1 MEEFIMTKVAVISA
15 NGRVGSLVVKELVE
29 RGYDVTGFGRKAQNT
44 TVAQTYIQKD
54 LFELTKAD
62 LAEFEVVVDA
72 FGTFAP
78 ETLHLHVEVIK
89 HLTALLAGTKT
100 RLLIVG
106 GAGSLYVDPEHKTQL
121 VDTPDFPAEFYALA
135 KTQTDALTELRKHDD
150 VDWTFISPAADF
162 QVDGKR
168 TGKYILAGEELTLND
183 RGESIISYADYALA
197 MADEIQNGDHIKERI
212 SVVGK

>member
-1 MEEFIMTKVAVISA
+1 MTKVAVISA

-62 LAEFEVVVDA
+62 LAEFEIVVDA

-135 KTQTDALTELRKHDD
+135 KAQTDALTELRKHDD
-150 VDWTFISPAADF
+150 VNWTFISPAADF
-162 QVDGKR
+162 QADGKR
-168 TGKYILAGEELTLND
+168 TGEYILAGEELTLND

>member
-1 MEEFIMTKVAVISA
+1 MTKVAVISA

-121 VDTPDFPAEFYALA
+121 VDTPDFPAEFYVLA
-135 KTQTDALTELRKHDD
+135 KAQTDALTELRKHDD

>member
-1 MEEFIMTKVAVISA
+1 MTKVAVISA

-135 KTQTDALTELRKHDD
+135 KAQTDALTELRKHDD

-183 RGESIISYADYALA
+183 RSESIISYADYALA

>member
-1 MEEFIMTKVAVISA
+1 MTKVAVISA

-44 TVAQTYIQKD
+44 TAAQTYIQKD

-62 LAEFEVVVDA
+62 LAEFEIVVDA
-72 FGTFAP
+72 FGTWKP
-78 ETLHLHVEVIK
+78 ETLHLYIEVIQ
-89 HLTALLAGTKT
+89 HLTSLLAGTDK

-135 KTQTDALTELRKHDD
+135 KAQTDALTELRKHDD

-162 QVDGKR
+162 QADGKR
-168 TGKYILAGEELTLND
+168 TGEYILAGEELTLND

-212 SVVGK
+212 SVVRK

>member
-1 MEEFIMTKVAVISA
+1 MTKVAVISA

-44 TVAQTYIQKD
+44 TAAQTYIQKD

-89 HLTALLAGTKT
+89 HLTALLAGTDK

-106 GAGSLYVDPEHKTQL
+106 GAGSLYVDQEHKTQL

-135 KTQTDALTELRKHDD
+135 KAQTDALTELRKHDD

-162 QVDGKR
+162 QADGKR

-212 SVVGK
+212 SVVRK

>member
-1 MEEFIMTKVAVISA
+1 MTKVAVISA

-168 TGKYILAGEELTLND
+168 TGKYILAGEELTLKD

>member
-1 MEEFIMTKVAVISA
+1 MTKVAVISA

-100 RLLIVG
+100 HLLIVG

-135 KTQTDALTELRKHDD
+135 KAQTDALTELRKHDD

>member
-1 MEEFIMTKVAVISA
+1 MTKVAVISA

-106 GAGSLYVDPEHKTQL
+106 GAGSLYDDPEHKTQL

-135 KTQTDALTELRKHDD
+135 RAQTDALTELRKHDD